1 MHNNIRCLNMV
12 NMEGKAILPNR
23 INGLAKRGEI
33 YVSSPDAIKKT
44 LESYK
49 VNPDD
54 LRGKYK
60 DIGGQKDA
68 LAASHKMQRPVLLVG
83 PTGTAKTLLVQ
94 TYSAEKK
101 LPLLWV
107 SMNED
112 MTDAKLRGHKT
123 IVTIPY
129 QLNERIYTLEITAF
143 SPAPV
148 ALAALS
154 SEPVILYLDELHK
167 MREGISSLL
176 HSITNERVVSFP
188 EFGGEQIRIHPDT
201 TVVAALN
208 PNYGAGIMAI
218 DPALRRRF
226 VHLLFDYPDSAEKV
240 RDIVMG
246 DLDARKRIDSSNSA
260 RIENIVAQLSKV
272 VHDLIL
278 AFKHRDDRNPSA
290 ELAKIY
296 SNVQRERIEAMIEAP
311 SPALVTGAVE
321 LYLAGLPLKDAV
333 DQALICP
340 IVDDF
345 GSVRKGLTTYVS
357 NKIKV

>member
-1 MHNNIRCLNMV
+1 
-12 NMEGKAILPNR
+12 MEGKAILPDK
-23 INGLAKRGEI
+23 INGLNKRGEI
-33 YVSSPDAIKKT
+33 YVSSPEAIKNT

-49 VNPDD
+49 VDSAD

-60 DIGGQKDA
+60 DIGGQKTT
-68 LAASHKMQRPVLLVG
+68 LIASHKMQHPVLMVG
-83 PTGTAKTLLVQ
+83 PTGTAKSLLVQ
-94 TYSAEKK
+94 TYSAEKE

-123 IVTIPY
+123 IATIPY
-129 QLNERIYTLEITAF
+129 QLNGRVDALEITAF

-154 SEPVILYLDELHK
+154 SEPVIVYLDELHK

-176 HSITNERVVSFP
+176 HSITNERIVSFP
-188 EFGGEQIRIHPDT
+188 EFGGEQIRIHPET
-201 TVVAALN
+201 LVVAALN

-226 VHLLFDYPDSAEKV
+226 VHLLFDYPNSAEIVKE
-240 RDIVMG
+240 IVMG
-246 DLDARKRIDSSNSA
+246 DLEARNELDNSNKGE
-260 RIENIVAQLSKV
+260 IEKIVGQLSKV

-278 AFKHRDDRNPSA
+278 AFKHKDDKHLSA
-290 ELAKIY
+290 DVTKIY
-296 SNVQRERIEAMIEAP
+296 SEIQRDRIEAMIEAP
-311 SPALVTGAVE
+311 SPSLVTAAVE

-357 NKIKV
+357 NKVTI